1 MPKESERCCT
11 RPSLTEANNLFCESH
26 TIFWLILLP
35 KAQETSIGPIRKT
48 LSVDP
53 AISNFEIDMGRQ
65 KFKMCKS
72 LQIGARRLRN
82 KAATFRPAYL
92 QHAGSNYPHGLLRV
106 AQAVFQR
113 TRVLC
118 GYQIFGAHH
127 FIQKLYEIRVSKDK
141 LPTLL
146 FQP

>member
-1 MPKESERCCT
+1 MENRDQMGEITPRSVVLYT
-11 RPSLTEANNLFCESH
+11 YHSRPSLTEVENLFCESH

-82 KAATFRPAYL
+82 DERIPNL
-92 QHAGSNYPHGLLRV
+92 
-106 AQAVFQR
+106 
-113 TRVLC
+113 
-118 GYQIFGAHH
+118 
-127 FIQKLYEIRVSKDK
+127 VSQFKSDNI
-141 LPTLL
+141 
-146 FQP
+146 